1 MSLYSLIGMTRSQR
15 RQDADVEWLDQFTQN
30 TIADSD
36 TTAQTLAD
44 QYEKAYTAWF
54 NDKLSAEKYGEM
66 IRLEEA
72 AGDAWELALGN
83 HAERFRLNAM
93 Q

>member
-1 MSLYSLIGMTRSQR
+1 MSLYSLIGMSRSQR
-15 RQDADVEWLDQFTQN
+15 RQDADVEWLDQFTQQV
-30 TIADSD
+30 IPESD
-36 TTAQTLAD
+36 NAAQQLAD
-44 QYEKAYTAWF
+44 EYEKAYTEWF

-72 AGDAWELALGN
+72 ADDAWELALGN
-83 HAERFRLNAM
+83 HAERFNLNAL